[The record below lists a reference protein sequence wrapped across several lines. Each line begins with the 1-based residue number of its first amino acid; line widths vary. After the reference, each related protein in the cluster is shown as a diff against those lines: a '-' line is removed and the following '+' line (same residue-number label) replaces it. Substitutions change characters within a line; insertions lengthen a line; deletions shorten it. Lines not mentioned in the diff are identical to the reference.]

1 MSTNGKSI
9 QHQKNKTN
17 KRKRLLKEDLDT
29 FGKHKKSKIIYND
42 VNLGQITTIDKRNHI
57 VIPKNKVLSIYQ
69 EYWEVK
75 KRIGRGSFGSVWK
88 ISNIDQNGALKLF
101 KKGVSMEYYTN
112 EKNIIQTMNHPNII
126 HLISTGQILSTTFLL
141 FPLYKGNIYDLL
153 INPSIKRNNVCNSKK
168 KKIMLGIMKGLEH
181 MHGLNIIHRDLKPEN
196 ILLDSEDNPKIID
209 FGNSIFL
216 KNASEKIHPIYD
228 KLNPEKSSVEHVS
241 RYYRAPEISL
251 YIPYSFSIDIWSATC
266 LLFELFS
273 NNNIVLFQS
282 DSNQEH
288 FYYINQLLDNPP
300 FEYIMRSPKK
310 DYYYDYDFTNHEYV
324 IKPYFKELYGDNPI
338 DFIDIT
344 FSDPNIDFLDI
355 CFTNLVWEPEKRMT
369 ATQFKDILL

>member
-1 MSTNGKSI
+1 
-9 QHQKNKTN
+9 
-17 KRKRLLKEDLDT
+17 
-29 FGKHKKSKIIYND
+29 
-42 VNLGQITTIDKRNHI
+42 
-57 VIPKNKVLSIYQ
+57 
-69 EYWEVK
+69 
-75 KRIGRGSFGSVWK
+75 
-88 ISNIDQNGALKLF
+88 
-101 KKGVSMEYYTN
+101 
-112 EKNIIQTMNHPNII
+112 
-126 HLISTGQILSTTFLL
+126 
-141 FPLYKGNIYDLL
+141 
-153 INPSIKRNNVCNSKK
+153 
-168 KKIMLGIMKGLEH
+168 
-181 MHGLNIIHRDLKPEN
+181 
-196 ILLDSEDNPKIID
+196 
-209 FGNSIFL
+209 
-216 KNASEKIHPIYD
+216 
-228 KLNPEKSSVEHVS
+228 
-241 RYYRAPEISL
+241 L